1 MQKLKE
7 KKGITLIALIVT
19 IVVLI
24 ILAGITISAIMGN
37 NGIITKA
44 QYAANETTKASIL
57 EEINRTWLELMTGTD
72 FLQLKVE
79 KQAERFQT
87 ELRGEDEFATA
98 TVDETDD
105 TKINVSYKGIETVID
120 TQGGTK
126 DWIDNGGNTGGGSN
140 GGGNTGTGTGGSSGS
155 NTNLNSYT
163 IKFNTNGG
171 TSVASQIVGYGKI
184 ATMPSN
190 PSKENYQFSGWYT
203 DKELSSKFSFST
215 PITTNVTL
223 FAKWTKELD
232 QDNFTWLSS
241 TSGATITGF
250 SNSGSQKYNSG
261 SITEIVIPSTYNGV
275 NVTKIGSNAF
285 AGYTKVTKV
294 VIPDN
299 VTVISNGAFSGDT
312 GITDLT
318 LPINL
323 NPNSTNNDAFKGCT
337 AITRF
342 NFTKGAGETQGVGI
356 NYDTNSVQNTP
367 WYISRNN
374 QLELDFENGI
384 ESIGNYMFYNCT
396 GVKNMAFAETLKKFG
411 NYSFY
416 NCKNLVGDFTIFG
429 NIEEIGN
436 SAFYSCT
443 GLDGSSDFR
452 SLKKLGNNAFQGC
465 TGLTYSL
472 NFPNLTEIGSY
483 AFYGCSKIDGT
494 LTIPNTVTT
503 LKEYTFYNCTGIE
516 KLVIGNSVTS
526 LGEGT
531 FAGCTNITNLTMPI
545 SLNAV
550 ASSNPAFAN
559 CSKIRTFTFTGGDGT
574 GYNYSTSQ
582 GGAYYQY
589 TPWYYAKDSSFVVN
603 LENGVA
609 RVGNYMFYNCI
620 GLEEANFPTTL
631 TSIGVS
637 AFDGCKNAW
646 GTDLKFTNITEI
658 GSSAFNNCP
667 GITIDGTTLSKVT
680 TIGSYAFYNLKG
692 ITGEV
697 NLNSVVS
704 IENDA
709 FRGCSE
715 ITKVVLGEK
724 TTKIIE
730 RAFRDCSKLAEITVP
745 ISLNVVVN
753 TTPDEPFYNCTKV
766 TKVNFTKGTGVG
778 ADYTGKYTYTP
789 WYESRNNTIEV
800 TMEEGITS
808 IGSYM
813 FRDCTGITTLNI
825 PSTVTSIGTNTF
837 YGCNNWISTVNLKQ
851 FDSDIGSYAFY
862 NCKKITGGLEL
873 SENIKQI
880 GDYTFYNCNLLSG
893 ELVMSD
899 DVTSIG
905 QYAFSG
911 CTGMTGK
918 LTIPSK
924 MTTINYNTFE
934 ACGISQ
940 LEIKANI
947 TKIVERAF
955 RYCNK
960 LSEITVP
967 ISLNVVVNTPPDE
980 PFYNCTKVTK
990 VNFTKGTGVGADY
1003 TGKYTYT
1010 PWYESRNNTI
1020 EVTMEEG
1027 ITSIGSY
1034 MFRDCTGITTLN
1046 IPSTVTS
1053 IGTNAFYGC
1062 SNWSSEVNLKQF
1074 DSIGSYAFYNCQKIT
1089 GDFTI
1094 SNKLNFIGEGT
1105 FYNCQG
1111 LKGSIVIPESVYRI
1125 YNSTFYNCTGLTSV
1139 ELPVTILASIGS
1151 NAFYNCTN
1159 LGKVNVPYQAT
1170 IGDNAFYNVTEIH
1183 YDGKSSG
1190 SPWGAKKV
1198 SFCQNS
1204 TFTTTKAA
1212 TCQTR
1217 GSGYY
1222 NCDLL
1227 GERVDVTLVE
1237 LNHTPNYVNDVCSIC
1252 GYKRRWKNTSNGD
1265 SYKFVQNGGTW
1276 TSNNKGVAFSTATS
1290 TWTANLEEAE
1300 TYTLKYKVSS
1310 EQDNDVFT
1318 LTLDGK
1324 ELISTSGNGSEVTLK
1339 LELTAGEHILV
1350 ATYTKDSSNN
1360 GYDDK
1365 AYVVLEK

>member
-825 PSTVTSIGTNTF
+825 PSTVTSIGTN
-837 YGCNNWISTVNLKQ
+837 
-851 FDSDIGSYAFY
+851 
-862 NCKKITGGLEL
+862 
-873 SENIKQI
+873 
-880 GDYTFYNCNLLSG
+880 
-893 ELVMSD
+893 
-899 DVTSIG
+899 
-905 QYAFSG
+905 
-911 CTGMTGK
+911 
-918 LTIPSK
+918 
-924 MTTINYNTFE
+924 
-934 ACGISQ
+934 
-940 LEIKANI
+940 
-947 TKIVERAF
+947 
-955 RYCNK
+955 
-960 LSEITVP
+960 
-967 ISLNVVVNTPPDE
+967 
-980 PFYNCTKVTK
+980 
-990 VNFTKGTGVGADY
+990 
-1003 TGKYTYT
+1003 
-1010 PWYESRNNTI
+1010 
-1020 EVTMEEG
+1020 
-1027 ITSIGSY
+1027 
-1034 MFRDCTGITTLN
+1034 
-1046 IPSTVTS
+1046 
-1053 IGTNAFYGC
+1053 AFYGC